1 MAIDQKVLGY
11 ETHDKGIKFNQE
23 ALKKNMSSG
32 SSTCTREGAMRCN
45 YWGKGQIE

>member
-23 ALKKNMSSG
+23 AQKKKYVF
-32 SSTCTREGAMRCN
+32 R
-45 YWGKGQIE
+45 KQHLH